1 VHHGGLGV
9 SSFKCGERVSGYG
22 LLVIGAPMKK
32 PLRPTRIEEVSR
44 KMRDTAGGT
53 PALPSEKVASSS
65 LFYILKNMSLTY

>member
-1 VHHGGLGV
+1 MNSRFFIFSFASIRVPSRFHHLFE
-9 SSFKCGERVSGYG
+9 S
-22 LLVIGAPMKK
+22 IGAARPH
-32 PLRPTRIEEVSR
+32 RPTGIEEVSR